1 MDFKLEI
8 SRDNSANSYK
18 TVDLFPQQQLEYD
31 LDFYDSVDID
41 KVKLPFYT
49 KLKVPI
55 TDNNKAS
62 NRFDFD
68 PYTSLAADFP
78 RDSFYFKVSV
88 SANPVV
94 EISGMLDVISF
105 EYNSSEPYIEL
116 ELKDYLSKYI
126 TEFKNKGTGLGSVY
140 TDSYYSDRQTM
151 ANFLS
156 TEEGTIGVNPDPT
169 EAISF
174 PYVDFCNDVDGKF
187 GYAARHFLEYGPG
200 MIRGGFTPAFSVPR
214 FLSLI
219 ADFISDD
226 VNFPLRADSKLFEI
240 GAYAGST
247 GIVDFQP
254 EKLHLVAPARI
265 LAKQDI
271 NTREF
276 TVYQAPSWSGDNESL
291 EYCEDLEQNPKLI
304 HTSYF
309 GDTETA
315 GNYGTDAEGQP
326 TYSIATWGSE
336 KKMDFYPSVDSSGF
350 DNDGIRG
357 FFVPKVSFNAAIS
370 SPSAQV
376 NLNRLKFEIPV
387 IGEDKLVADID
398 LSSPNST
405 MTWKVYVG
413 IYRDGLIVKEIP
425 LLDSVGGNDIVLSIE
440 DIAAKLQ
447 GPSNKGDAYPLPD
460 FFYCGIPRDDI
471 GALIGNNATWS
482 DTLEFDQTVAYFPS
496 GEELF
501 VDSGS
506 QYSVNYFARP
516 FDGELEVV
524 YIDGYV
530 IQQFNTNPGP
540 GPGGIQFPR
549 YVESSRTQGTFKTSD
564 IRKAITSLES
574 FSELNIRFIAN
585 ADFLPYKT
593 TDEISIQDSI
603 NDSCSLTA
611 YEIFTGILKR
621 FDCGMFYEYDSVA
634 AKHVLR
640 IDPLSLIRSGSQDV
654 NQYVDDLKS
663 VKITN
668 SGDKVK
674 SLEITNQDYGL
685 YFDDF
690 NNDDITIGSTLQDI
704 NTNGI
709 AELKIDLKSSIY
721 YKSVCGEELDVD
733 SFSNVGAFSENHL
746 GVTSNLFTQ
755 YKDIGFRFAYI
766 DKPLYKTNLLTQ
778 HAVLE
783 GFRTDDKM
791 KTESQII
798 QVNQTLSIN
807 NTINGQYIFNGRL
820 FNYNTAGW
828 NLMFEDEDANVT
840 QSYTE
845 IFEVSEK
852 ILQSESPLIEFDMVV
867 PVSNLSDLNFFL
879 QSLTAT
885 RFTSN
890 NILIKSVNGD
900 VYDDYA
906 YLTIEGLLQ

>member
-18 TVDLFPQQQLEYD
+18 TVDLFPQQQLEYN

-41 KVKLPFYT
+41 KIKLPFYT
-49 KLKVPI
+49 KLKIPI

-68 PYTSLAADFP
+68 PYTSLASEFP
-78 RDSFYFKVSV
+78 NNIFYFKVSV
-88 SANPVV
+88 YGSPPI
-94 EISGMLDVISF
+94 EISGILNVISF
-105 EYNSSEPYIEL
+105 EYNSSEPYIEI

-126 TEFKNKGTGLGSVY
+126 TEFKTTGSGLGSVY

-187 GYAARHFLEYGPG
+187 GYAVRQFLEYGPG

-219 ADFISDD
+219 ADFISDS
-226 VNFPLRADSKLFEI
+226 NFPLRADSKLFEI
-240 GAYAGST
+240 GAYAGNI
-247 GIVDFQP
+247 GVADFQP
-254 EKLHLVAPARI
+254 EKLHFIAPARI
-265 LAKQDI
+265 LAKQDV
-271 NTREF
+271 NRRNF

-291 EYCEDLEQNPKLI
+291 ESCKDIEGNTKLI
-304 HTSYF
+304 STTYF

-315 GNYGTDAEGQP
+315 GNYGTDGEGQP
-326 TYSIATWGSE
+326 LYSVATWGSE

-350 DNDGIRG
+350 DSDGIRG

-370 SPSAQV
+370 SPSTQV

-387 IGEDKLVADID
+387 IGEDKMVIDID
-398 LSSPNST
+398 LTSPNST

-440 DIAAKLQ
+440 DISAKIQ
-447 GPSNKGDAYPLPD
+447 GSSNKGDPYAESD
-460 FFYCGIPRDDI
+460 FFYCVDENNL
-471 GALIGNNATWS
+471 GALIGENATWS

-501 VDSGS
+501 IDSGS
-506 QYSVNYFARP
+506 QYGVNYFARP
-516 FDGELEVV
+516 FDGELEVL
-524 YIDGYV
+524 YV
-530 IQQFNTNPGP
+530 DSYDDEQFHQ
-540 GPGGIQFPR
+540 GGAGGGHFFKYVQF
-549 YVESSRTQGTFKTSD
+549 TQAQGTFSTND
-564 IRKAITSLES
+564 IKKAITSLES
-574 FSELNIRFIAN
+574 YSELNITFIAN

-593 TDEISIQDSI
+593 TDEISIKDSI

-611 YEIFTGILKR
+611 YEILTNILKR

-674 SLEITNQDYGL
+674 SLEITNEDYGL

-690 NNDDITIGSTLQDI
+690 NNDNITIGSTLQDI
-704 NTNGI
+704 NTDGI

-721 YKSVCGEELDVD
+721 YKSVCGEELDID
-733 SFSNVGAFSENHL
+733 SFSNIGAFSEDHL

-755 YKDIGFRFAYI
+755 YTEIGFRFAYI
-766 DKPLYKTNLLTQ
+766 DKPLYKTDLLTQ
-778 HAVLE
+778 HASLE
-783 GFRTDDKM
+783 GFRNDDKM

-798 QVNQTLSIN
+798 FSNTSILSLT
-807 NTINGQYIFNGRL
+807 NTINGQHIFNGRL

-840 QSYTE
+840 QSYDK
-845 IFEVSEK
+845 FFAVSEK
-852 ILQSESPLIEFDMVV
+852 ILQSESPLILFDMVV
-867 PVSNLSDLNFFL
+867 PIDNLSNLNFFL

-900 VYDDYA
+900 VYNDYA

>member
-1 MDFKLEI
+1 MDFRLQI
-8 SRDNSANSYK
+8 SLDNLTYQD
-18 TVDLFPQQQLEYD
+18 VDLFPQQQLGYD

-41 KVKLPFYT
+41 KIKLPFYT
-49 KLKVPI
+49 KLKVPL

-62 NRFDFD
+62 NRFNFD
-68 PYTSLAADFP
+68 PYTSLAANFP

-88 SANPVV
+88 STNPVV

-105 EYNSSEPYIEL
+105 EYNSSEPYIEI
-116 ELKDYLSKYI
+116 ELKDYLSKYVS
-126 TEFKNKGTGLGSVY
+126 EFKNKGTGLGSIY

-151 ANFLS
+151 GQFLS
-156 TEEGTIGVNPDPT
+156 TEEGTIGVNPNPS

-187 GYAARHFLEYGPG
+187 NYAARQFLEYGPG
-200 MIRGGFTPAFSVPR
+200 MTRGGFTPAFSVPR

-219 ADFISDD
+219 ADFISDS
-226 VNFPLRADSKLFEI
+226 NFPLRADSKLFEI

-254 EKLHLVAPARI
+254 EKLHFIVPARI
-265 LAKQDI
+265 LAKQDV
-271 NTREF
+271 NTRTF
-276 TVYQAPSWSGDNESL
+276 NVYQAPSWSGDNESL
-291 EYCEDLEQNPKLI
+291 EYCEDIDGNSKLI
-304 HTSYF
+304 HTPYF

-315 GNYGTDAEGQP
+315 GNFGPDLDGNPSYGLED
-326 TYSIATWGSE
+326 WGSS

-350 DNDGIRG
+350 DSDGIRG
-357 FFVPKVSFNAAIS
+357 FFVPKVSFNASIS
-370 SPSAQV
+370 TQLAQV

-387 IGEDKLVADID
+387 IQEDKMVADIN
-398 LSSPNST
+398 LNSPNST

-425 LLDSVGGNDIVLSIE
+425 LLDSVGGSHIVLSIA

-460 FFYCGIPRDDI
+460 FFYCGVPNNNV
-471 GALIGNNATWS
+471 GALIGHNATWS
-482 DTLEFDQTVAYFPS
+482 DTLEFDPTVAYFPS

-506 QYSVNYFARP
+506 QYSINYFARP

-524 YIDGYV
+524 YIDSYV
-530 IQQFNTNPGP
+530 IQQFT
-540 GPGGIQFPR
+540 GPGGVQFPR
-549 YVESSRTQGTFKTSD
+549 YVESGRTQGTFGTTD
-564 IRKAITSLES
+564 IRKAITSLDS
-574 FSELNIRFIAN
+574 YSELDIRFVAN

-603 NDSCSLTA
+603 NDSCSLGA
-611 YEIFTGILKR
+611 YEILTGILKR

-634 AKHVLR
+634 SKHVLR
-640 IDPLSLIRSGSQDV
+640 IDPLSLIRSGSQDI

-674 SLEITNQDYGL
+674 SLEITNEDYGL
-685 YFDDF
+685 YFDDL
-690 NNDDITIGSTLQDI
+690 NNDNITIGSTLQDI
-704 NTNGI
+704 NTDGI
-709 AELKIDLKSSIY
+709 VDLKMDLKSSIY
-721 YKSVCGEELDVD
+721 YKSVCGEELDID
-733 SFSNVGAFSENHL
+733 SFLNVGAFSENHL

-778 HAVLE
+778 HAVLR
-783 GFRTDDKM
+783 GFRIDDKM

-807 NTINGQYIFNGRL
+807 NTISGQHIFNGRL

-840 QSYTE
+840 QSYNE
-845 IFEVSEK
+845 IFAVSEK

-867 PVSNLSDLNFFL
+867 PVTNLSDLSFFL

-885 RFTSN
+885 RFTTN
-890 NILIKSVNGD
+890 NILVKSVSGD
-900 VYDDYA
+900 VYDNYA
-906 YLTIEGLLQ
+906 YFTITGLLQ